1 MKKVFYPSLVHG
13 CVLEDPMFGRN
24 DSDQWRRRC
33 YGNPA
38 RVATQNRSPVAET
51 SQTKL
56 RSSPVHTT
64 GVAEQR
70 LGITLRL

>member
-1 MKKVFYPSLVHG
+1 MVVFLKIPSLTVVTVTKG
-13 CVLEDPMFGRN
+13 GGGVN
-24 DSDQWRRRC
+24 
-33 YGNPA
+33 GNPA

-56 RSSPVHTT
+56 RSPSVHTT

-70 LGITLRL
+70 LGITLGL